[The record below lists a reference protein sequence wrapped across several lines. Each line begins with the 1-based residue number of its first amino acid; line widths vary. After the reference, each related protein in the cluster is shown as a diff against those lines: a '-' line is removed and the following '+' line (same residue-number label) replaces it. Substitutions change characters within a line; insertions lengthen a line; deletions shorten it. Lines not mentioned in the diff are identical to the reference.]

1 MSKIE
6 VLSIDEMKG
15 DTMNLFKYK
24 DIYVEDG
31 KNVLEVNVL
40 PEKYCNFDCIFCP
53 IGRSSNKTDEV
64 QKFDNLKE
72 CISELEQKI
81 ESTSPDMVFI
91 NSAGEALVHSGI
103 DEIVKSIKSKGILVK
118 LLSNGYLLNDA
129 KLRAIA
135 KKCDEVIG
143 EIKVVNEV
151 DFQKLQ
157 RPINGYTLEDHVFN
171 MVMFNDTFKGK
182 FILEM
187 TIIKG
192 YNDTDEA
199 VEKMAKMIKMIKPD
213 EVIVVTMDGIF
224 EKKLGVSEEV
234 LRNIKSKLRIY

>member
-1 MSKIE
+1 M
-6 VLSIDEMKG
+6 G
-15 DTMNLFKYK
+15 FKYK

-53 IGRSSNKTDEV
+53 IGRSYNKTDEV
-64 QKFDNLKE
+64 QEFENLEE
-72 CISELEQKI
+72 CLLELEQKL
-81 ESTSPDMVFI
+81 ESTSPEMVFI

-103 DEIVKSIKSKGILVK
+103 DEIVESIKSKGIKVK
-118 LLSNGYLLNDA
+118 LLSNGYLLNDT
-129 KLRAIA
+129 KYRALA
-135 KKCDEVIG
+135 EKCDEVMG
-143 EIKVVNEV
+143 EIKVVNES

-171 MVMFNDTFKGK
+171 TAMFNNSYQGK
-182 FILEM
+182 FILEI

-199 VEKMAKMIKMIKPD
+199 VENMARMIRMVKPD

-224 EKKLGVSEEV
+224 EKKLGISEEV
-234 LRNIKSKLRIY
+234 LISIKNKLLQSSS